1 MNYIILTFELAR
13 KLFWGQRTRVRHRT
27 TFFSLSFITFRSCQ
41 FLMSPKD
48 YYLLY
53 CGGLQYYYLES
64 SEFYCFFECVFL
76 TPKGHKFHDFSV
88 ARFTTLDG
96 CQSFLPADI
105 IIYYFIQVILK
116 FTSDRDICCHFWYHK
131 KLLQR

>member
-1 MNYIILTFELAR
+1 
-13 KLFWGQRTRVRHRT
+13 
-27 TFFSLSFITFRSCQ
+27 
-41 FLMSPKD
+41 MSSKD

-53 CGGLQYYYLES
+53 CGELQYYYLES

-76 TPKGHKFHDFSV
+76 TPNGHKFHDFSV
-88 ARFTTLDG
+88 ARLTTLDG

-116 FTSDRDICCHFWYHK
+116 FTSGRDICCHFWYHK